1 MPVAIPFIAAAAG
14 AAASAVIGG
23 GVLGAVAAAGAA
35 LVVSAVGAAVFR
47 PKSPSAARSANVTP
61 GTDTGPGSGFDPR
74 TPGAGRTQ
82 SFRQPITEHQIV
94 FGRCRTSGPVVFL
107 HSATDDEGRADGFLH
122 VVVVLAAHRVR
133 AIGEVFL
140 NGTAS
145 TDAKFAG
152 LLRIDRALG
161 DPGQAANANLVADT
175 GGQWTAAHRGQ
186 GRAYLAVR
194 LKLRPEAFPSGA
206 PSLSAIV
213 EGADTILDPRTGATG
228 WSDNPAL
235 CLAWY
240 LTSPFGWRAAWAD
253 IDLPALMAAAN
264 ICDEIMGRRDGTAER
279 RYTVN
284 GAVTL
289 GEGKIAI
296 TRKLV
301 AAMAGALVVSGGR
314 FYIHAGAPALPAA
327 TLTSDDLRGD
337 VTIVGSRPRRDLFNG
352 VRAVYVEPAAAWQPT
367 DAPPLLASNYVTEDG
382 GEAIYRD
389 MEFPLTTSAATVQRL
404 MKIELERNRRQREVA
419 MQANLSALRLRPWD
433 GVTVALERLT
443 PFPARVTG
451 WALASDGGV
460 NLQLAEEDPA
470 VWAWNPATDE
480 RATGQ
485 NPSVVLPNPGVIAA
499 PAAILVETPLG
510 TTFTAIAVSWSAVGS
525 AYLAGYEIEFR
536 PASVAV
542 WQGYA
547 GGFGATA
554 VAIPTA
560 EPTAFRVRAQARS
573 GAVSG
578 WREALVPA
586 AASGL
591 AATGIAGGV
600 RLSGGFPADAVR
612 LQVFE
617 ASSASLTAATK
628 LASEPT
634 ALPWDRTG
642 LTTVQTRWYWL
653 RSVSAEGNVS
663 AFAGPV
669 TATAL

>member
-1 MPVAIPFIAAAAG
+1 MPVAIPFI
-14 AAASAVIGG
+14 AASAVIGG

-107 HSATDDEGRADGFLH
+107 HSAADDEGRADGFLH

-175 GGQWTAAHRGQ
+175 GGQWTPAHRGQ
-186 GRAYLAVR
+186 GRAHLAVC

-206 PSLSAIV
+206 ASLSAIV
-213 EGADTILDPRTGATG
+213 EGADIILDPRTGATG

-289 GEGKIAI
+289 GKGKIAI
-296 TRKLV
+296 TRKIV
-301 AAMAGALVVSGGR
+301 AAMAGALVVSGGASTSTPVR
-314 FYIHAGAPALPAA
+314 RRCQPRPLPPTICVATSPSSARVRGGISSMGCAPSMSSRPPP
-327 TLTSDDLRGD
+327 
-337 VTIVGSRPRRDLFNG
+337 GSRPTRR
-352 VRAVYVEPAAAWQPT
+352 RCSPA
-367 DAPPLLASNYVTEDG
+367 
-382 GEAIYRD
+382 
-389 MEFPLTTSAATVQRL
+389 TTSSRMAVKR
-404 MKIELERNRRQREVA
+404 
-419 MQANLSALRLRPWD
+419 S
-433 GVTVALERLT
+433 
-443 PFPARVTG
+443 TG
-451 WALASDGGV
+451 
-460 NLQLAEEDPA
+460 
-470 VWAWNPATDE
+470 T
-480 RATGQ
+480 
-485 NPSVVLPNPGVIAA
+485 
-499 PAAILVETPLG
+499 
-510 TTFTAIAVSWSAVGS
+510 WSS
-525 AYLAGYEIEFR
+525 
-536 PASVAV
+536 
-542 WQGYA
+542 
-547 GGFGATA
+547 
-554 VAIPTA
+554 
-560 EPTAFRVRAQARS
+560 RS
-573 GAVSG
+573 PPPPPPCSG
-578 WREALVPA
+578 
-586 AASGL
+586 
-591 AATGIAGGV
+591 
-600 RLSGGFPADAVR
+600 
-612 LQVFE
+612 
-617 ASSASLTAATK
+617 
-628 LASEPT
+628 
-634 ALPWDRTG
+634 
-642 LTTVQTRWYWL
+642 
-653 RSVSAEGNVS
+653 
-663 AFAGPV
+663 
-669 TATAL
+669 

>member
-161 DPGQAANANLVADT
+161 DPGQAANSNLVADT

-337 VTIVGSRPRRDLFNG
+337 VTIVGSRPRHRRGL
-352 VRAVYVEPAAAWQPT
+352 
-367 DAPPLLASNYVTEDG
+367 
-382 GEAIYRD
+382 
-389 MEFPLTTSAATVQRL
+389 
-404 MKIELERNRRQREVA
+404 LERHRLHRREVH
-419 MQANLSALRLRPWD
+419 R
-433 GVTVALERLT
+433 
-443 PFPARVTG
+443 
-451 WALASDGGV
+451 
-460 NLQLAEEDPA
+460 
-470 VWAWNPATDE
+470 
-480 RATGQ
+480 
-485 NPSVVLPNPGVIAA
+485 
-499 PAAILVETPLG
+499 
-510 TTFTAIAVSWSAVGS
+510 
-525 AYLAGYEIEFR
+525 
-536 PASVAV
+536 
-542 WQGYA
+542 
-547 GGFGATA
+547 
-554 VAIPTA
+554 PTA
-560 EPTAFRVRAQARS
+560 HRPRA
-573 GAVSG
+573 G
-578 WREALVPA
+578 
-586 AASGL
+586 
-591 AATGIAGGV
+591 
-600 RLSGGFPADAVR
+600 
-612 LQVFE
+612 
-617 ASSASLTAATK
+617 
-628 LASEPT
+628 
-634 ALPWDRTG
+634 
-642 LTTVQTRWYWL
+642 
-653 RSVSAEGNVS
+653 
-663 AFAGPV
+663 
-669 TATAL
+669 